1 MKYLKYYLLSIVVI
15 AIDQGLKLLVHFN
28 MEMGVAGQIHL
39 IGDVFKLHYLTN
51 PGMAFGMEL
60 GSDHGKLFLTLF
72 RLVAMVG
79 IGYYLYLL
87 VEKKV
92 HKGLIWCVALILGG
106 AVGNVIDSAL
116 YGVLLDNAPYN
127 ASTPWFH
134 GQVVDM
140 FYIDIWEG
148 RLADWIPLW
157 GGEYMALWPV
167 FNIADASIFV
177 GVSII
182 LIFQKKFFAEKEGA
196 EIPVNTEL
204 EPEAVSERVANQ
216 NIGENVGSS

>member
-1 MKYLKYYLLSIVVI
+1 MKYLQYYLLSI
-15 AIDQGLKLLVHFN
+15 AIIVLDQGVKLLVHFN
-28 MEMGVAGQIHL
+28 MDMGVAGQIHI
-39 IGDVFKLHYLTN
+39 IGDFFKLHYLTN

-60 GSDHGKLFLTLF
+60 GSDYGKLFLTLF

-79 IGYYLYLL
+79 IAYYLYLL

-92 HKGLIWCVALILGG
+92 HRGLIWCVALILGG
-106 AVGNVIDSAL
+106 AVGNVIDSAF

-148 RLADWIPLW
+148 RLPEWIPLW

-167 FNIADASIFV
+167 FNIADASIFI
-177 GVSII
+177 GVAII
-182 LIFQKKFFAEKEGA
+182 LVFQKQFFAEKESSDPNA
-196 EIPVNTEL
+196 SSNL
-204 EPEAVSERVANQ
+204 ETEAVSERVQ
-216 NIGENVGSS
+216 NTSLEDKLTGN

>member
-1 MKYLKYYLLSIVVI
+1 MKYLQYYLLSIAVI
-15 AIDQGLKLLVHFN
+15 AIDQIVKLLVHYN
-28 MEMGVAGQIHL
+28 MDMGVAGQIHI
-39 IGDVFKLHYLTN
+39 IGDFFKLHYLTN

-60 GSDHGKLFLTLF
+60 GSDHGKLFLTIF

-87 VEKKV
+87 VERKV
-92 HKGLIWCVALILGG
+92 HRGLIWCVALILGG
-106 AVGNVIDSAL
+106 AVGNVIDSAF

-127 ASTPWFH
+127 APTPWFH

-148 RLADWIPLW
+148 RLADWIPFW

-167 FNIADASIFV
+167 FNIADASIFI
-177 GVSII
+177 GVAII
-182 LIFQKKFFAEKEGA
+182 LIFQKQFFAEKAA
-196 EIPVNTEL
+196 EKVSVNSKL
-204 EPEAVSERVANQ
+204 NPEAVSETVGNQ
-216 NIGENVGSS
+216 AISDKLNKS

>member
-1 MKYLKYYLLSIVVI
+1 MKYLKYYLLSIAII
-15 AIDQGLKLLVHFN
+15 AIDQGVKLLTHFN
-28 MEMGVAGQIHL
+28 MEMGVAGQIQL
-39 IGDVFKLHYLTN
+39 IGDFFKLHYLTN

-87 VEKKV
+87 VEKKA
-92 HKGLIWCVALILGG
+92 HRGLIWCVALILGG

-148 RLADWIPLW
+148 RLADWIPFW

-167 FNIADASIFV
+167 FNIADASIFI
-177 GVSII
+177 GVFVI
-182 LIFQKKFFAEKEGA
+182 LIFQKQFFAGKEGSKIPANTDLEA
-196 EIPVNTEL
+196 ET
-204 EPEAVSERVANQ
+204 VSERVASQ
-216 NIGENVGSS
+216 DLGDSLGST